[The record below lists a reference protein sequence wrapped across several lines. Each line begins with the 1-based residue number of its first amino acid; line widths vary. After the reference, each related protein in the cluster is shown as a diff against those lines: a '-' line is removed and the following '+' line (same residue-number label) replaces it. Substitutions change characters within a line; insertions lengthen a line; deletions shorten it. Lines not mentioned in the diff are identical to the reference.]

1 MAEYVICD
9 KEEITSIA
17 DTIRSATGTA
27 EPMSL
32 QGIKA
37 GVKSLKPVQPDWS
50 QNDETAQ
57 DYVKNRT
64 HYEGMEEV
72 SIEHNGEDGNSF
84 LDGFPIFAIGDIVTV
99 KIDNVEYSLTAFDD
113 DGYVSIGDS
122 RANFDEGTGNG
133 WKFYC
138 DEEDV
143 IFYSKENHTVS
154 YLGNVIH
161 KIDKKFLP
169 FDEFK
174 IIVISGYYEDDWFE
188 CNLSFEEAYNWAESN
203 NGFILGIF
211 RDGYSEM
218 FYLVG
223 VYLSYDLS
231 GGRTLDFLFKTLG
244 GDSQVELWYLEDG
257 TITKSN
263 PVPK

>member
-9 KEEITSIA
+9 KEEITNIA
-17 DTIRSATGTA
+17 DTIRSATGTT

-32 QGIKA
+32 SEIKT

-57 DYVKNRT
+57 DYIKNRT

-72 SIEHNGEDGNSF
+72 SIEHNGEDGNLF
-84 LDGFPIFAIGDIVTV
+84 LDGCPIFAIGDIVTV

-122 RANFDEGTGNG
+122 SANLDEGTGEYG
-133 WKFYC
+133 WSFYC

-154 YLGNVIH
+154 YLGNVVH

-174 IIVISGYYEDDWFE
+174 MIAIWGSYEDGWF
-188 CNLSFEEAYNWAESN
+188 
-203 NGFILGIF
+203 
-211 RDGYSEM
+211 
-218 FYLVG
+218 
-223 VYLSYDLS
+223 
-231 GGRTLDFLFKTLG
+231 
-244 GDSQVELWYLEDG
+244 
-257 TITKSN
+257 
-263 PVPK
+263 